1 MKLTLSQTH
10 RSEMKSLLILSTR
23 ATARFRLQQ
32 HLKFK
37 NKKKTNTY
45 PGNEQYL
52 NLRLLKAQSRSC
64 HLDKEYIFLDP
75 AFQTNTK
82 HL

>member
-52 NLRLLKAQSRSC
+52 NLRLLKAHSRSC
-64 HLDKEYIFLDP
+64 HLGKEYIFVDP

-82 HL
+82 QL